1 MRCLV
6 IYSHPLESSY
16 CAALCTRA
24 LEALRAADHAVRVVD
39 LYAEGFD
46 PVLSRQERLD
56 YHTPVVNERLVRAH
70 LDSIKWAEA
79 LIFIYPTWWY
89 GLPAIL
95 KGWLDR
101 VWVPYVTFTL
111 PAGNEPI
118 RGLMDNIVRIVGIS
132 TSGAS
137 RLWLAFVGNP
147 GRHTITRGVRA
158 LCNPRCRTLWLA
170 HYNIDHS
177 TAKSREAFL
186 QRVARELSR
195 LQ

>member
-6 IYSHPLESSY
+6 VYAHPVETSY
-16 CAALCTRA
+16 CSALRERA
-24 LEALRAADHAVRVVD
+24 VESLRAAGNEVRMLD
-39 LYAEGFD
+39 LYAEGFN
-46 PVLSRQERLD
+46 PVLSRQERLE
-56 YHTPVVNERLVRAH
+56 YHHPVINERLVRGH
-70 LDSIKWAEA
+70 LDAIKWAEA

-101 VWVPYVTFTL
+101 VWIPYVTFTL
-111 PAGNEPI
+111 PKNSEPI

-147 GRHTITRGVRA
+147 GRRTIIRGVRA
-158 LCNPRCRTLWLA
+158 LCNSRCRTLWLA
-170 HYNIDHS
+170 HYNIDRS
-177 TAKSREAFL
+177 TAQSREAFL
-186 QRVARELSR
+186 QRVGRELSR
-195 LQ
+195 LK